1 MESRVNKM
9 LYIIVGPSG
18 SGKTT
23 LSNIMEDMGVK
34 RVISSTTR
42 TKRPHEIDG
51 LHYNFLTKKQ
61 FYNKIDANEFIEHAQ
76 FGDNFYGTE
85 KTSILNALNS
95 QNGMAVVVMEL
106 QGYLAMKK
114 TNFDITGIFMNT
126 SYDTIIKRL
135 NVRES
140 DDNEKRI
147 AMIKEEL
154 SHKKY
159 FNNEIIIE
167 EMSLNN
173 LKETAYDII
182 NKIPTQTLNI

>member
-1 MESRVNKM
+1 M

-95 QNGMAVVVMEL
+95 QNGMSVVVMEL

>member
-95 QNGMAVVVMEL
+95 QNGMSVVVMEL